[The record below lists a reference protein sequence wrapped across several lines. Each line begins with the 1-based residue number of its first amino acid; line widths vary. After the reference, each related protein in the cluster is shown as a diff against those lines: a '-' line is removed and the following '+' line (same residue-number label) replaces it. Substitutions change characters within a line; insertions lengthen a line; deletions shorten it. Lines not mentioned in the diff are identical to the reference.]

1 MQRVGIRVEVHEDI
15 LLYQALE
22 TVGSSKDAGEDLS
35 IDLDWAEVVC
45 LCMIDQI
52 IAFDQISSE
61 KIHYF
66 LAAQ

>member
-22 TVGSSKDAGEDLS
+22 PVRSSEDASEDLS
-35 IDLDWAEVVC
+35 IDLDRAEIVC
-45 LCMIDQI
+45 LRMIDQI
-52 IAFDQISSE
+52 IPFDEISAE
-61 KIHYF
+61 KVHYF